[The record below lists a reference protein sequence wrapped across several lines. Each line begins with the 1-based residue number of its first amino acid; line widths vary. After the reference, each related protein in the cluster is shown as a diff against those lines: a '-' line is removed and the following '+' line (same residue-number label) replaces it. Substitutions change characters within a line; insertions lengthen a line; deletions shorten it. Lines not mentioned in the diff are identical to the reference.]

1 MTKAFISL
9 IVAAA
14 VPWTSNALAQTAEPQ
29 PKIVVDAP
37 LPEPLSRGV
46 ALIRYRT
53 ENLQILPVFGPQA
66 LDVSPRIGHLHVAVD
81 GASWVWADTGGGP
94 IIVAGLPEG
103 ADDDE
108 AKVRVESDR
117 WNNEQVHGSNVWRV
131 VMQEGPPSLAWRPS
145 SLDHVFGD
153 ARRRDPKPE
162 LEQFA
167 VNAWR
172 APKRILDAHSPD
184 QQVQLRLDLGS
195 PSHRARLPMP
205 VATKA
210 GPVPTHDGL
219 DDRENLQEQRRAAG
233 RLPDL
238 AKYATRVQYIAPRMP
253 LTPSSGDTTYHV
265 PSVQVTAQEQDM
277 NARPNIDPV
286 TTHSDSNVLHWLTND
301 TRDERFIDNIF
312 AELCL
317 RLQRAGIPVKR
328 ASLHILIYHPQWL
341 GARIMWAD
349 GMREA
354 ELARVDYDVRERS
367 EYIDSPAN
375 EIHDGATEV
384 RENLERDPSLGR
396 KHAVYDEMRAK
407 GLTDYVAWPL
417 YHTLG
422 KRHIVTFATDRPGG
436 FDDAHIAG
444 LLKLLPALA
453 LVSEIRIKNRLA
465 RTLLETYVG
474 SHASELILAGATRR
488 GSGTTV
494 RAAIMI
500 CDLRDF
506 TRISD
511 NWPRDDVI
519 DLLNGYFDA
528 MSEPIARHGG
538 EILKFIGDGLLAIFP
553 LSQPSACANLL
564 HAVAEARQAMIVLNE
579 RNGET
584 GRAPLNYG
592 IGVHVGDVMYGN
604 IGSRTRLDFTVI
616 GPAVNMAS
624 RLETL
629 TKQLGRTVLLSR
641 AFADF
646 VESDFDLERVGEY
659 PVRGFND
666 PIELFAYHG

>member
-1 MTKAFISL
+1 M
-9 IVAAA
+9 
-14 VPWTSNALAQTAEPQ
+14 NAL
-29 PKIVVDAP
+29 
-37 LPEPLSRGV
+37 
-46 ALIRYRT
+46 
-53 ENLQILPVFGPQA
+53 
-66 LDVSPRIGHLHVAVD
+66 
-81 GASWVWADTGGGP
+81 
-94 IIVAGLPEG
+94 
-103 ADDDE
+103 
-108 AKVRVESDR
+108 
-117 WNNEQVHGSNVWRV
+117 
-131 VMQEGPPSLAWRPS
+131 
-145 SLDHVFGD
+145 
-153 ARRRDPKPE
+153 
-162 LEQFA
+162 
-167 VNAWR
+167 
-172 APKRILDAHSPD
+172 
-184 QQVQLRLDLGS
+184 
-195 PSHRARLPMP
+195 
-205 VATKA
+205 
-210 GPVPTHDGL
+210 
-219 DDRENLQEQRRAAG
+219 
-233 RLPDL
+233 
-238 AKYATRVQYIAPRMP
+238 
-253 LTPSSGDTTYHV
+253 
-265 PSVQVTAQEQDM
+265 
-277 NARPNIDPV
+277 PNIDPV
-286 TTHSDSNVLHWLTND
+286 PTHSDGEVVHWLTND

-312 AELCL
+312 AELCM

-328 ASLHILIYHPQWL
+328 ASLHVLIHHPQWL

-354 ELARVDYDVRERS
+354 TIERVDYDVRGRP

-375 EIHDGATEV
+375 EIHNGATEV
-384 RENLERDPSLGR
+384 RENLERDPARRR
-396 KHAVYDEMRAK
+396 KHALYNEMRAK

-422 KRHIVTFATDRPGG
+422 KRHIVSFATDRPGG
-436 FDDAHIAG
+436 FDDAQISG
-444 LLKLLPALA
+444 LLKLLPVLA

-474 SHASELILAGATRR
+474 SHAGELILAGATRR

-553 LSQPSACANLL
+553 LSQPSACADLL
-564 HAVAEARQAMIVLNE
+564 HAVAEARQAMVALNE
-579 RNGET
+579 KNSET
-584 GRAPLNYG
+584 GRAPLNY
-592 IGVHVGDVMYGN
+592 GVHVGDVMYGN

-624 RLETL
+624 RLEAL
-629 TKQLGRTVLLSR
+629 TKQLGRPVLLSR

-646 VESDFDLERVGEY
+646 VEGDFDLERVGEY

>member
-1 MTKAFISL
+1 
-9 IVAAA
+9 
-14 VPWTSNALAQTAEPQ
+14 
-29 PKIVVDAP
+29 
-37 LPEPLSRGV
+37 
-46 ALIRYRT
+46 
-53 ENLQILPVFGPQA
+53 
-66 LDVSPRIGHLHVAVD
+66 
-81 GASWVWADTGGGP
+81 
-94 IIVAGLPEG
+94 
-103 ADDDE
+103 
-108 AKVRVESDR
+108 
-117 WNNEQVHGSNVWRV
+117 
-131 VMQEGPPSLAWRPS
+131 
-145 SLDHVFGD
+145 
-153 ARRRDPKPE
+153 
-162 LEQFA
+162 
-167 VNAWR
+167 
-172 APKRILDAHSPD
+172 
-184 QQVQLRLDLGS
+184 
-195 PSHRARLPMP
+195 
-205 VATKA
+205 
-210 GPVPTHDGL
+210 
-219 DDRENLQEQRRAAG
+219 
-233 RLPDL
+233 
-238 AKYATRVQYIAPRMP
+238 
-253 LTPSSGDTTYHV
+253 
-265 PSVQVTAQEQDM
+265 M
-277 NARPNIDPV
+277 NAPPNIDPAAA
-286 TTHSDSNVLHWLTND
+286 HSDSEVLHWLTND

-328 ASLHILIYHPQWL
+328 ASLHLLIHHPQWL

-354 ELARVDYDVRERS
+354 AIERVDYDVSERS
-367 EYIDSPAN
+367 EYIGSPAS
-375 EIHDGATEV
+375 EIIDGATEL
-384 RENLERDPSLGR
+384 REKLERDPALGR
-396 KHAVYDEMRAK
+396 QHAIYDEMRAK

-436 FDDAHIAG
+436 FDDAHINR
-444 LLKLLPALA
+444 LLKLLPVLA
-453 LVSEIRIKNRLA
+453 LVSEIRMKNRLA

-553 LSQPSACANLL
+553 LSQPQACANLL
-564 HAVAEARQAMIVLNE
+564 HAVTEARQAMVALNE
-579 RNGET
+579 NNAET

-604 IGSRTRLDFTVI
+604 IGSRSRLDFTVI

-624 RLETL
+624 RLEAL
-629 TKQLGRTVLLSR
+629 TKQLGRPVLLSR
-641 AFADF
+641 AFAEF
-646 VESDFDLERVGEY
+646 VERDFDLEHVGEH

-666 PIELFAYHG
+666 PIELFAYHGLSAANQGEQT

>member
-1 MTKAFISL
+1 
-9 IVAAA
+9 
-14 VPWTSNALAQTAEPQ
+14 
-29 PKIVVDAP
+29 
-37 LPEPLSRGV
+37 
-46 ALIRYRT
+46 
-53 ENLQILPVFGPQA
+53 
-66 LDVSPRIGHLHVAVD
+66 
-81 GASWVWADTGGGP
+81 
-94 IIVAGLPEG
+94 
-103 ADDDE
+103 
-108 AKVRVESDR
+108 
-117 WNNEQVHGSNVWRV
+117 
-131 VMQEGPPSLAWRPS
+131 
-145 SLDHVFGD
+145 
-153 ARRRDPKPE
+153 
-162 LEQFA
+162 
-167 VNAWR
+167 
-172 APKRILDAHSPD
+172 
-184 QQVQLRLDLGS
+184 
-195 PSHRARLPMP
+195 
-205 VATKA
+205 
-210 GPVPTHDGL
+210 
-219 DDRENLQEQRRAAG
+219 
-233 RLPDL
+233 
-238 AKYATRVQYIAPRMP
+238 
-253 LTPSSGDTTYHV
+253 
-265 PSVQVTAQEQDM
+265 M
-277 NARPNIDPV
+277 NAPPNIDPV
-286 TTHSDSNVLHWLTND
+286 PAHSDVVHWLTNG

-312 AELCL
+312 AEMCI
-317 RLQRAGIPVKR
+317 RLQQAGIPIKR
-328 ASLHILIYHPQWL
+328 ATLHVLIHHPQWL

-367 EYIDSPAN
+367 EYIGSPAN

-384 RENLERDPSLGR
+384 RENLERDPALGR
-396 KHAVYDEMRAK
+396 QHAVYDEMRAK

-436 FDDAHIAG
+436 FDAAHLAA
-444 LLKLLPALA
+444 LSKVLPVLA

-474 SHASELILAGATRR
+474 SHAGDLILAGATRR

-506 TRISD
+506 TKISD

-553 LSQPSACANLL
+553 LSEPKACANLL
-564 HAVAEARQAMIVLNE
+564 HAVTEARQAMAALNE
-579 RNGET
+579 KNAALNEKNGET

-604 IGSRTRLDFTVI
+604 IGSRSRLDFTVI

-629 TKQLGRTVLLSR
+629 TKQLGKPVLLSR
-641 AFADF
+641 AFADA
-646 VESDFDLERVGEY
+646 VGGEFDLERVGEY